1 MSKLLLIPWH
11 VGDIRDITLNTM
23 QAIRRL
29 RVFVVEDV
37 EASRRELGRVSIDT
51 RSKVLWPLTDERD
64 EALLSTVLATIA
76 KEDVGLL
83 SSGGTPCFIDP
94 GSWLVAEVRRRGIP
108 VTALAGAS
116 ALTLAIALGGE
127 DLRRGI
133 GTATMMYPLL
143 GNDGVLD
150 KAPIAQ
156 AAGRGEAVYL
166 FPNMDRL
173 DDCLDALAEVAADR
187 RLTAF
192 FDLTKTPVERYPNAN
207 KILTTTCGKWRD
219 HRDKF
224 TAEGLSE
231 VALLLHPREEEGDDR
246 H

>member
-37 EASRRELGRVSIDT
+37 EASRLELGRVSIDP
-51 RSKVLWPLTDERD
+51 RSKVLWALTDERD
-64 EALLSTVLATIA
+64 ETLLSKVLGAIA

-94 GSWLVAEVRRRGIP
+94 GSWLVAEVRRRGIA

-116 ALTLAIALGGE
+116 ALSLAIALGGE

-133 GTATMMYPLL
+133 GMATMMYPLL
-143 GNDGVLD
+143 GNSGVLD
-150 KAPIAQ
+150 KGPIVQ

-166 FPNMDRL
+166 FPNLDRL
-173 DDCLDALAEVAADR
+173 GDCLDALAEAAPGR
-187 RLTAF
+187 QLTAF
-192 FDLTKTPVERYPNAN
+192 FDLTKTPPERYPNAN
-207 KILTTTCGKWRD
+207 KILITTCGKWRER
-219 HRDKF
+219 RDEF
-224 TAEGLSE
+224 LDAGLSE
-231 VALLLHPREEEGDDR
+231 VALLLHPREVEGDAQY
-246 H
+246 